1 MRFQDVGAE
10 VAARYKQKNPSLL
23 STLLTSS
30 SKILTVVQ
38 QNVELLKQVKAKHG
52 EFKVETS
59 CCLRHHVARNYEDL
73 DSWPNMLKFTVSSTK
88 KDAVEI
94 LRVEVSHGLTRH
106 LHVCKVCAGCIY
118 CLPKQFVKHCMLL
131 RQKLACG

>member
-10 VAARYKQKNPSLL
+10 VAAGCKQKSPSLL
-23 STLLTSS
+23 ATLVTSS

-38 QNVELLKQVKAKHG
+38 QNVELLKQIKAKHV

-73 DSWPNMLKFTVSSTK
+73 DCWPNMLKFTVSSTK
-88 KDAVEI
+88 K
-94 LRVEVSHGLTRH
+94 
-106 LHVCKVCAGCIY
+106 
-118 CLPKQFVKHCMLL
+118 MLL
-131 RQKLACG
+131 K